1 MTIKINQKIN
11 IFISKFEFISQ
22 VFKYISITSITSFIK
37 KGSNIATEA
46 SITQKNITI
55 KINFLELFF
64 VYLLRTFFNIS
75 LSVIVTD
82 IIINYFIIIIYTTIL
97 SSGL

>member
-11 IFISKFEFISQ
+11 IFISKFKFISQ

-37 KGSNIATEA
+37 KGSSIATEA
-46 SITQKNITI
+46 SIIQRNITI
-55 KINFLELFF
+55 KIDFLELFF
-64 VYLLRTFFNIS
+64 IYLLSTFFNIS

-82 IIINYFIIIIYTTIL
+82 IIVINYCFNLKPNIL
-97 SSGL
+97 D